1 MAQLIA
7 TLPAAI
13 AHAIRDRLT
22 RFAHSVVDARPAPGP
37 PVAATIDAD
46 RHTSDADRRAA
57 EAAHR
62 SGDTDHR
69 TVEQVRADVLADL
82 LLTADPTAAP
92 RSPQPITAVVQVVV
106 PVLTLLGD
114 RDGTGEPVERAGPAG
129 RAGPAELAGRAPIDT
144 ATARHLAGSAPGWD
158 RILTHPVTG
167 TVLAVDRYRPSEQQ
181 RRHLRARDE
190 RCRFPGCRMPVHRC
204 DVDHTTDAALG
215 GATSTCNLAHLC
227 RRHHSLKH
235 ATDWTVTQRSDG
247 TLEWTS
253 PTGRVHLDHP
263 PSTVRFRASSDPPP
277 F

>member
-1 MAQLIA
+1 MVDLDDGMAQLIA

-22 RFAHSVVDARPAPGP
+22 RFAHTVVDARPAPGNP
-37 PVAATIDAD
+37 GAAT
-46 RHTSDADRRAA
+46 
-57 EAAHR
+57 
-62 SGDTDHR
+62 SGDDHR
-69 TVEQVRADVLADL
+69 TVEADHRTIEQVRADVLADL
-82 LLTADPTAAP
+82 LLAADPTAVP
-92 RSPQPITAVVQVVV
+92 RSPDPITGTVQVVV

-114 RDGTGEPVERAGPAG
+114 RDGTARPVERAGPAG
-129 RAGPAELAGRAPIDT
+129 HAGPAELVGKAPIDT
-144 ATARHLAGSAPGWD
+144 ATARHLAGTAAGWD

-167 TVLAVDRYRPSEQQ
+167 TVLAVDRYRPNEQQ
-181 RRHLRARDE
+181 RRHLRARDK

-204 DVDHTTDAALG
+204 DIDHTTDAALG

-253 PTGRVHLDHP
+253 PTGRVHLDEP
-263 PSTVRFRASSDPPP
+263 PSSVRFRASTDPPP